1 MNDKTPESH
10 EYKCQL
16 RLQKRPKQRR
26 ARFACETTKKRERR
40 FRLCRKAKNRREQS
54 LRAGKTSPV
63 AQKRLE
69 AERQRGPADVSV
81 KTRFQFA
88 ACVMF

>member
-1 MNDKTPESH
+1 MSTSANSVFRSGQNKDEQDLPVR
-10 EYKCQL
+10 Q
-16 RLQKRPKQRR
+16 QRN
-26 ARFACETTKKRERR
+26 AERR
-40 FRLCRKAKNRREQS
+40 FRLRRKAKNRREQS
-54 LRAGKTSPV
+54 LRAVETSPV

-69 AERQRGPADVSV
+69 AERQRGPADGSV

>member
-1 MNDKTPESH
+1 MSASAN
-10 EYKCQL
+10 
-16 RLQKRPKQRR
+16 
-26 ARFACETTKKRERR
+26 FV
-40 FRLCRKAKNRREQS
+40 FRSGQNKDEQS
-54 LRAGKTSPV
+54 LRAGETSPV

-69 AERQRGPADVSV
+69 AERQRGPADGSV